1 MDAKEDL
8 FHAASADL
16 IHHIHYPTVTGL
28 SAFHLSAETNNLC
41 SLPRRITGACP
52 AGLRGDLFF
61 LFFLLAKPI
70 KDSRACTKYRAEF
83 YSKRSL

>member
-16 IHHIHYPTVTGL
+16 IHHIHYQTVIGV

-41 SLPRRITGACP
+41 SQPRSIAGASP
-52 AGLRGDLFF
+52 VRRGGFF
-61 LFFLLAKPI
+61 TLAKTHRGGQAQIRKGIVVPKKI
-70 KDSRACTKYRAEF
+70 NPPCP
-83 YSKRSL
+83 L